1 MGPSNPW
8 SPNWR
13 PDSTGGRLMT
23 IRVARR
29 GAYLAAAIYLPI
41 AVVAAFL
48 AATPLTSLSTG
59 LTTASTTVF
68 ATIAVLSGLPGVALL
83 GAGLAPSALGSKI
96 DAVVVGI
103 ALAVG
108 APVAATASF
117 VIWGWVIDSWL
128 AERADLAAPFLRA
141 GVSAAMHV
149 APLVALGAAAWVIL
163 VRRISSPLPAP
174 PSTPPSASTGP

>member
-8 SPNWR
+8 SPNWQ
-13 PDSTGGRLMT
+13 PDPSGGRLLT
-23 IRVARR
+23 IRAARR

-48 AATPLTSLSTG
+48 AVTPV
-59 LTTASTTVF
+59 TTLPSSWTMP
-68 ATIAVLSGLPGVALL
+68 IAMMAVVSGVAGVALL
-83 GAGLAPSALGSKI
+83 GAGLATAALGSKV

-103 ALAVG
+103 ALAIG

-117 VIWGWVIDSWL
+117 VIWGWFIDSWFG
-128 AERADLAAPFLRA
+128 EVDLAAPFLRA
-141 GVSAAMHV
+141 GVTAAMHV

-163 VRRISSPLPAP
+163 VRRISPPLPTP
-174 PSTPPSASTGP
+174 PPSASTRP

>member
-8 SPNWR
+8 SPDWR
-13 PDSTGGRLMT
+13 PDVTGGRLFT

-29 GAYLAAAIYLPI
+29 AAFLAAAIYLPI
-41 AVVAAFL
+41 AVVAAAL
-48 AATPLTSLSTG
+48 ASSPLVGLPVSLVGPIATL
-59 LTTASTTVF
+59 
-68 ATIAVLSGLPGVALL
+68 AVLSGLPGIALL
-83 GAGLAPSALGSKI
+83 GAGLGPAALGSKV

-128 AERADLAAPFLRA
+128 GDSADFAAPFLRA
-141 GVSAAMHV
+141 GVSAAVQV
-149 APLVALGAAAWVIL
+149 APLVAVGAAAWVVL
-163 VRRISSPLPAP
+163 VRRLSARLPSP
-174 PSTPPSASTGP
+174 PPSAPTAP

>member
-13 PDSTGGRLMT
+13 PDSTGGRLQT

-48 AATPLTSLSTG
+48 AVTPLTTMPSN
-59 LTTASTTVF
+59 LTAPI
-68 ATIAVLSGLPGVALL
+68 AMIAVLSGVAGVALL
-83 GAGLAPSALGSKI
+83 GAGLAPAALGSKI
-96 DAVVVGI
+96 DAVVVGLAI
-103 ALAVG
+103 AVG

-117 VIWGWVIDSWL
+117 VIWGWVLDSWL
-128 AERADLAAPFLRA
+128 GEQADLAAPFLRA

-149 APLVALGAAAWVIL
+149 APLVAGGAAAWVIL
-163 VRRISSPLPAP
+163 VRRISPPLPAP
-174 PSTPPSASTGP
+174 PSTPPSASTRP

>member
-13 PDSTGGRLMT
+13 PDPTGGRLLT

-29 GAYLAAAIYLPI
+29 GAYLAAGIYLPI
-41 AVVAAFL
+41 AIVAAIR
-48 AATPLTSLSTG
+48 ATHPLTG
-59 LTTASTTVF
+59 LPTSFTTPIAM
-68 ATIAVLSGLPGVALL
+68 IAVLSGVAGVALL

-103 ALAVG
+103 AIAIG

-117 VIWGWVIDSWL
+117 VIWGWVIDSWMG
-128 AERADLAAPFLRA
+128 ESADYAAPFLRA
-141 GVSAAMHV
+141 GVLAAIQV
-149 APLVALGAAAWVIL
+149 APLVAAGAAAWVVIL
-163 VRRISSPLPAP
+163 RRISPPLPEPP
-174 PSTPPSASTGP
+174 PSGPPSASTGL